1 MNDTRRYEI
10 TRRTQASIIRFN
22 QFTLHWT
29 LRSCFQ
35 IATIRKLIT
44 WTVGCLTHLYKKY
57 GMFYQLLQHG
67 RVKRWNF
74 SNSSA
79 VYGFNACRQ
88 CLLPNQRD
96 ALPGSMT
103 FKFYLSCGRRFRL
116 ITDRNHSITI
126 PIASRYV
133 PSPSCLPVCEI
144 EREFRFFA
152 IFKGW
157 ITASASRSWRRGT
170 RKRRRR
176 WWRW

>member
-1 MNDTRRYEI
+1 MVFFTNYFNTAELNVEI
-10 TRRTQASIIRFN
+10 FWIHQ
-22 QFTLHWT
+22 QFMGLTL
-29 LRSCFQ
+29 
-35 IATIRKLIT
+35 
-44 WTVGCLTHLYKKY
+44 VG
-57 GMFYQLLQHG
+57 
-67 RVKRWNF
+67 
-74 SNSSA
+74 
-79 VYGFNACRQ
+79 CRQ

-144 EREFRFFA
+144 ERKFRFFA
-152 IFKGW
+152 IFKWW

-176 WWRW
+176 WWRWIGSRRGIRSGVRVSGPSLIVVSQRTFTLQSVYTRHVS